1 MQYSLRFEG
10 IAIYMYILTEVI
22 VRTKSLF
29 TLKKKGGE
37 RVQSDVYFMCNF
49 WAADLI
55 CDFLSCVLLFH

>member
-1 MQYSLRFEG
+1 MQYSLHFEG

-49 WAADLI
+49 
-55 CDFLSCVLLFH
+55 